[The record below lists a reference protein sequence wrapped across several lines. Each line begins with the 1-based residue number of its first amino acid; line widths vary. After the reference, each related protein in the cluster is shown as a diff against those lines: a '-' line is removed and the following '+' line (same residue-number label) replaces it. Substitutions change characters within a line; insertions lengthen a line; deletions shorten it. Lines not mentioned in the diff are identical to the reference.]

1 MAKASATEWAER
13 VRAWRSSGLTSKEF
27 CRGRGFTAQT
37 LLWWS
42 SQLGRKQGSGSKG
55 RQPRVVLARVVSK
68 GSTTHEAATRTA
80 IRLEL
85 NGARVEVPPG
95 TDSATLS
102 MVLETLR
109 AAAPGSAR

>member
-13 VRAWRSSGLTSKEF
+13 VRTWRSSGLTSKEF

-42 SQLGRKQGSGSKG
+42 CQLGRKQGPVSKT

-68 GSTTHEAATRTA
+68 RSTQEVATRAA
-80 IRLEL
+80 ITLEL
-85 NGARVEVPPG
+85 NGARVEVAPG
-95 TDSATLS
+95 TDRATLS

-109 AAAPGSAR
+109 DAAVGGAG

>member
-1 MAKASATEWAER
+1 
-13 VRAWRSSGLTSKEF
+13 LTSKEF

-42 SQLGRKQGSGSKG
+42 SQLGRRRGAESKP
-55 RQPRVVLARVVSK
+55 RQPPVVLARVVSK
-68 GSTTHEAATRTA
+68 GSTREVATATA

-85 NGARVEVPPG
+85 NGARVEVAPG
-95 TDSATLS
+95 TDPAMLS

-109 AAAPGSAR
+109 AVPTGGAR

>member
-1 MAKASATEWAER
+1 MAKASATEWTER

-27 CRGRGFTAQT
+27 CRGRGFAAQT

-42 SQLGRKQGSGSKG
+42 SQLGRKRGPGAKTHK
-55 RQPRVVLARVVSK
+55 PRVVLARVVSK
-68 GSTTHEAATRTA
+68 GSAHEAATRTA

-85 NGARVEVPPG
+85 NGARVEVAPG
-95 TDSATLS
+95 TDPATLS

-109 AAAPGSAR
+109 AVPTGGAR

>member
-13 VRAWRSSGLTSKEF
+13 VRAWRSIGLTSKDF

-42 SQLGRKQGSGSKG
+42 SQLGRKQGSGLSA
-55 RQPRVVLARVVSK
+55 RQPPIVLARVVSK
-68 GSTTHEAATRTA
+68 GSPTHEAATRTP
-80 IRLEL
+80 ITLEL
-85 NGARVEVPPG
+85 NGARVEVSPG
-95 TDSATLS
+95 TDPATLS

-109 AAAPGSAR
+109 AAPGGAR